1 MSTELGNDMKSDS
14 LKNLT
19 PEDLQRLEL
28 LSRVGKRINTPD
40 SFNDALQAVLDAV
53 VDMLEAERGA
63 LFLADERN
71 CPQLN
76 LAVDR
81 AADREGEFRYS
92 HTVIDKVWKEL
103 TPLAVLD
110 AQGHVEFASA
120 QSIQTEG
127 IRSVVCVP
135 MVGGKSTLGLIY
147 LDNRLSN
154 AFTGSDLQ
162 MLDIIA
168 DLAATAL
175 ERARFFDALQSL
187 NDKLE
192 ATVTERTQ
200 EAEQARAVAE
210 RATEAKSLFLAN
222 MSHELRTPLNGVLGL
237 TEDLL
242 RDEATPSL
250 RLRLEQIGFSARSLA
265 ALVNG
270 ILDFSKIESGHVE
283 LDVHSFLLED
293 VLKTVLATV
302 AYSAQEKGVELVVV
316 MGRSVPVEVEGD
328 STRLKQILINLLA
341 NAVKFTETGWVKLVV
356 STEQEGT
363 LDFAVCDSGIGIAAD
378 KLSLIFEPFSQADTS
393 TTRQFGGTGLGLS
406 ICHSLTKLLGGD
418 LKVESRIDVGSKF
431 YFGVPLLTKRHY
443 QPPESLDGLSIWVE
457 DSDGEHRTTLM
468 AMLLSWGVKVSS
480 EPQGCQLGIRSTSE
494 PVYDFPC
501 LRLVSNYEMRHQK
514 TVLAEDTNPFMLRP
528 VLRGELATALLTLLE
543 RPDIVAVSR
552 SAKVDDYAI
561 PTPPVD
567 AVLLIAEDHEINQL
581 VTRRM
586 VESWGYR
593 CQFASSGV
601 DVVRLFSQ
609 QRPHLILMDIEM
621 PEVDG
626 YAASRQI
633 RGLEVAQGLTDFLP
647 IVAVTAHLG
656 PDLRIRCLEAGMD
669 DLLDKPLSR
678 PLLASRLRLW
688 EQVLEDGQLRH
699 RARLQGHK
707 ELRVWSG
714 HFLSEIH
721 SALSTL
727 SLMVERDGQS
737 VMMLTAG
744 RLERLAFGAG
754 LTHWGGRL
762 VNWRTGRD
770 QTPFSKILSDFMQ
783 EWKALAPTLLHT
795 NP

>member
-1 MSTELGNDMKSDS
+1 MKSGS

-53 VDMLEAERGA
+53 VDTLEAERGA
-63 LFLADERN
+63 LFLADEKN
-71 CPQLN
+71 CPELT

-81 AADREGEFRYS
+81 IAEREGEFTYS

-103 TPLAVLD
+103 TPLAVVD
-110 AQGHVEFASA
+110 AQGDEDFASA
-120 QSIQTEG
+120 VSIQAEG

-135 MVGGKSTLGLIY
+135 MIGGQSTLGLIY

-154 AFTGSDLQ
+154 AFTGPDLQ

-192 ATVTERTQ
+192 ATVSERTQ

-250 RLRLEQIGFSARSLA
+250 RLRLEQIGFSARSLS

-283 LDVHSFLLED
+283 LDIHSFSLEE

-302 AYSAQEKGVELVVV
+302 AYSAQEKGIELVVV
-316 MGRSVPVEVEGD
+316 VGRSVPVEVEGD

-341 NAVKFTETGWVKLVV
+341 NAVKFTESGWVKLIVG
-356 STEQEGT
+356 TEREGV
-363 LDFAVCDSGIGIAAD
+363 LDFAVCDSGIGIAPD
-378 KLSLIFEPFSQADTS
+378 KLSVIFEPFSQADTS

-406 ICHSLTKLLGGD
+406 ICHSLTTLLGGE
-418 LKVESRIDVGSKF
+418 LKVESRISAGSRF
-431 YFGVPLLTKRHY
+431 YFGIPLKTKQHY
-443 QPPESLDGLSIWVE
+443 QPPNSLDGISVWVE
-457 DSDGEHRTTLM
+457 DSQHEHRATLM
-468 AMLLSWGVKVSS
+468 AMLLSWGVKVSP
-480 EPQGCQLGIRSTSE
+480 EPQGCQLGVRSTSE

-528 VLRGELATALLTLLE
+528 VLRGELATALLALLE
-543 RPDIVAVSR
+543 GPGVVTENGTG
-552 SAKVDDYAI
+552 KGDDYAV
-561 PTPPVD
+561 PTPTVD

-626 YAASRQI
+626 YAATRQI
-633 RGLEVAQGLTDFLP
+633 RGLEVAEGRTDFLP
-647 IVAVTAHLG
+647 IVAVTAHLAT
-656 PDLRIRCLEAGMD
+656 DLRIRCLEAGMD
-669 DLLDKPLSR
+669 DLLAKPLSR

-688 EQVLEDGQLRH
+688 EQVIVDPEIRR
-699 RARLQGHK
+699 RARLDGHK

-727 SLMVERDGQS
+727 SLVAERDEQW
-737 VMMLTAG
+737 VMTLTAG

-770 QTPFSKILSDFMQ
+770 ETSMGKIISDFMQ